1 MIDSIKR
8 MSLDL
13 HSTTSNESVRVK
25 RSDTGRKIC
34 ISLVDG
40 GTPYQ
45 ITSDCYAVFT
55 AKNAQGNAI
64 LHPCTIEN
72 NVIVY
77 ELKNQTTA
85 VPGMLK
91 CEVEL
96 YGADD
101 KLITAPKFSIFVE
114 DKVYSDGDTEAD
126 NGEVSALAGLIKDA
140 ASAIVNA
147 NTAADNANDVAEELR
162 EARDNGEFVGAPG
175 PQGPQGPKGDDYNL
189 TQGDKQEIAEL
200 AAEMVEVPE
209 GGSGAGVVVSDSE
222 PEDTSVLWI
231 DTDDNE
237 ADNLQAAIEEA
248 LAQAK
253 ASGEFKGEK
262 GDPGAP
268 GQPGE
273 KGDKGDTGPEGPQ
286 GERGEPGEKGAD
298 GQPGADG
305 KDYVLTEA
313 DKQEIAELTAP
324 LVDIPEGGGGSG
336 GEFSYIC
343 AIAPEDAV
351 YLTISEDEN
360 GNPLRFTEAY
370 ISATSAIASDATTNG
385 AFCIGLTNWISSF
398 NSRAFAYGLPLN
410 TDAYSVQAYVRVN
423 GNMLE
428 TRIAQV
434 ARVAANISSAKPLAD
449 GMGVIGQTAYQYDRN
464 GATRFTPA
472 NLAIALE
479 HIGDGI
485 IAERPMVI
493 DGAMH
498 IVTIGVDLAT
508 SIKLGAGTIL
518 EVWYR

>member
-126 NGEVSALAGLIKDA
+126 DGEVSALAGLIKDA

-147 NTAADNANDVAEELR
+147 NTAAVNANDVAEELR

-189 TQGDKQEIAEL
+189 TPTDKQEIAEL

-209 GGSGAGVVVSDSE
+209 GGSGTGVVVSDSE
-222 PEDTSVLWI
+222 PDDTSVLWI

-237 ADNLQAAIEEA
+237 ADNLQAAIDDA

-273 KGDKGDTGPEGPQ
+273 KGD
-286 GERGEPGEKGAD
+286 PGEQGPAGADGQPGKDGAD

-305 KDYVLTEA
+305 NDYVLTEA
-313 DKQEIAELTAP
+313 DKQEIAVLTAP
-324 LVDIPEGGGGSG
+324 LVNVPSGGGGSDYTLVANLTTEEEVAELLFNTDVNG
-336 GEFSYIC
+336 QPFAFSEMWAIC
-343 AIAPEDAV
+343 NVTPTAAAD
-351 YLTISEDEN
+351 
-360 GNPLRFTEAY
+360 G
-370 ISATSAIASDATTNG
+370 SATTDGDFYVIPNKYWLVSTTLGRAKLSSGWSHTLICHMQFREGLFWGADHASSNG
-385 AFCIGLTNWISSF
+385 THYFAPPGVQQQISKDTH
-398 NSRAFAYGLPLN
+398 LN
-410 TDAYSVQAYVRVN
+410 
-423 GNMLE
+423 
-428 TRIAQV
+428 
-434 ARVAANISSAKPLAD
+434 
-449 GMGVIGQTAYQYDRN
+449 
-464 GATRFTPA
+464 
-472 NLAIALE
+472 
-479 HIGDGI
+479 
-485 IAERPMVI
+485 
-493 DGAMH
+493 
-498 IVTIGVDLAT
+498 
-508 SIKLGAGTIL
+508 SIKFVMQKQRIKPGSQFLIFGK
-518 EVWYR
+518 